1 MKKCLIVF
9 SFLSLLSCT
18 SKDILIEEIS
28 FLYDNSNAQPS
39 LVSNNGSLSL
49 TWISSDEDM
58 NAELNFRQYKDE
70 EWTSPQ
76 KIAIGS
82 DWFVNWADFPT
93 HAISGDQVL
102 TSYLKK
108 SASGIYTYD
117 VFLSL
122 QKLSGEKVR
131 EDFILNTDGFKAEH
145 GFVSIVSKDEEGFLI
160 TWLDG
165 RNTVDKDADGNHKPM
180 TIRFAEITNAGDIIN
195 EVELDAS
202 VCDCCQTSITN
213 TDKGPLVVYRDR
225 SKEEVRDIYATRN
238 IDNKWETP
246 APVHNDGWVI
256 YGCPVNG
263 PKVVSDS
270 NNIAVSWFTV
280 YEGKPRVNLSFSESY
295 GSSFSTPI
303 QINDHNA
310 MNLSTVSKN
319 FAPSSRIVLLKHF
332 DEIGLDALY
341 KRHSIMS
348 EATTTGF
355 EAIGL
360 TNFAKGCTSTA
371 LSVIK
376 VPEEIDAGKIV
387 KELAS
392 SFEGRGGGRPD
403 KAQAGIKKYPSEE
416 ELLNK
421 LKETL
426 S

>member
-1 MKKCLIVF
+1 MKKCLIIF
-9 SFLSLLSCT
+9 SLLSLLSCT

-76 KIAIGS
+76 KIAVGS

-122 QKLSGEKVR
+122 QKLSGEKAK

-145 GFVSIVSKDEEGFLI
+145 GFVSIVAKDDEGFLI

-165 RNTVDKDADGNHKPM
+165 RNTVEKDDEGNHKPM
-180 TIRFAEITNAGDIIN
+180 TIRFAEITNTGDIIN

-225 SKEEVRDIYATRN
+225 TKEEVRDIYVTRN
-238 IDNKWETP
+238 IDDKWETP
-246 APVHNDGWVI
+246 ASVHNDGWVI

-263 PKVVSDS
+263 PKVVSS
-270 NNIAVSWFTV
+270 ANNVAVSWFTV
-280 YEGKPRVNLSFSESY
+280 YEGKPRVNISFSKSY
-295 GSSFSTPI
+295 GSSFDAPI

-310 MNLSTVSKN
+310 IGRVDVVYLNDKEVLVSYMEGDDFDTYLRLKKVSMDGKVSEPITISKIDSGRNTGVPQLEILNDEVFIVWTVFEDENNQLKTVKLSSKN
-319 FAPSSRIVLLKHF
+319 I
-332 DEIGLDALY
+332 
-341 KRHSIMS
+341 
-348 EATTTGF
+348 
-355 EAIGL
+355 
-360 TNFAKGCTSTA
+360 
-371 LSVIK
+371 
-376 VPEEIDAGKIV
+376 
-387 KELAS
+387 
-392 SFEGRGGGRPD
+392 
-403 KAQAGIKKYPSEE
+403 
-416 ELLNK
+416 
-421 LKETL
+421 
-426 S
+426 